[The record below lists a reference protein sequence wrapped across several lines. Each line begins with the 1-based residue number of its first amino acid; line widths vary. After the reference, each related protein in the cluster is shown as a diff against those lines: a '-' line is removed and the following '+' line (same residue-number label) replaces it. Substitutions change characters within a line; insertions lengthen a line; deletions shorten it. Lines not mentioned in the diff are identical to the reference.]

1 LNIRSLTLR
10 NFRTYKSLN
19 ISFHDKFNL
28 IYGNNAQGK
37 TNLLEAVY
45 YLCSF
50 RPFKSVKNDELVTFH
65 EENSGIKGEI
75 ESTRGLDEINI
86 FITKGKKSVKIN
98 GKLVH
103 RLSKYIGRFNVVL
116 YLPSDLKIVKGSPSV
131 RRQYLDAL
139 ICNLEP
145 AHVKDLK
152 DYNKSISHRN
162 SMLSKS
168 KSLTAEMLEVW
179 DIGISEIGSRI
190 VKRRVKLVKELKSK
204 LNELYNSTSGVNS
217 KIDMTYKPSYEKNGT
232 LEESI
237 LKSLNA
243 NFFKD
248 KLRGHTT
255 VGPHRDLI
263 GFSIDGNDSAIY
275 ASQGESKNLILAL
288 KAAEISIYESVT
300 GQVPVL
306 LLDDITSELDKQRK
320 GFLFALLKD
329 YAGQIFVTSTGID
342 EIPYKGDKKIFQ
354 ITKGFAKVIS

>member
-1 LNIRSLTLR
+1 LKIRSLTLR

-19 ISFHDKFNL
+19 LSFHDKFNL

-45 YLCSF
+45 FLCSF
-50 RPFKSVKNDELVTFH
+50 RPFKSVKNDEFVTFD
-65 EENSGIKGEI
+65 EENAGIKGEI
-75 ESTRGLDEINI
+75 ESNRGLDEINV
-86 FITKGKKSVKIN
+86 FITKGKKYVKLN
-98 GKLVH
+98 GKMVH
-103 RLSKYIGRFNVVL
+103 KLSNYIGRFNVVL
-116 YLPSDLKIVKGSPSV
+116 YLPSDLKIVKGPPSV

-139 ICNLEP
+139 ICNLELS
-145 AHVKDLK
+145 HVKDLK

-162 SMLSKS
+162 SMLAKS
-168 KSLTAEMLEVW
+168 QPLTADMLEIW

-190 VKRRVKLVKELKSK
+190 VKRRVKLIKELKMK
-204 LNELYNSTSGVNS
+204 LNEFYNSTSGVS
-217 KIDMTYKPSYEKNGT
+217 SMIDMTYNPSYEKDGT

-237 LKSLNA
+237 MNSLKTHFA
-243 NFFKD
+243 KD

-255 VGPHRDLI
+255 VGPHRDII
-263 GFSIDGNDSAIY
+263 GFSIDGNDSALY

-342 EIPYKGDKKIFQ
+342 EIPYKGDKKIFK
-354 ITKGFAKVIS
+354 ITEGKAEVVN